1 MEKMRFLIHNCP
13 HIPSSISELKA
24 AAFETWDQITE
35 ADIDEHVNHMG
46 DSVFKAKG
54 GHTVVIS
61 KCMHS
66 FGSHLSNLHDY
77 L

>member
-24 AAFETWDQITE
+24 AAFEAWDQITE

-46 DSVFKAKG
+46 DRVQAVFKAKG
-54 GHTVVIS
+54 GHTI
-61 KCMHS
+61 
-66 FGSHLSNLHDY
+66 Y
-77 L
+77 